1 MFSTTKRYTLTRRA
15 ILAAGMTLAVATP
28 AFAQTKIRVMVYQG
42 AYTSLTPYIARDLGI
57 YQKHGLDA
65 EFVVAASGP
74 AGVAAMLGGSI
85 DFAEPPTDQLML
97 NAIKGTDLKMVV
109 GNETKN
115 FYSLIARDK
124 KSLPNA
130 SKGYPHVIRDLKGKT
145 IGVNALGATTH
156 LMMNAILKDVGMS
169 PTDVTYLAVGS
180 AVTGLAAWQAGR
192 VDVQVGFT
200 PFTQIVTEMGS
211 GEVILELSKEG
222 PQALTKL
229 GSAFEGFA
237 ATGAYIKQN
246 KPTVDAF
253 VKAHVETISWMKDP
267 TSKPKLAEFVRK
279 YVTVSIIPEETREKT
294 VSKMIDVYDQ
304 YLGYTVD
311 PSAIPAW
318 NTYLADSGLASRPV
332 KPEEVIYEGAPKP

>member
-1 MFSTTKRYTLTRRA
+1 MFSIISSKAWTRRA
-15 ILAAGMTLAVATP
+15 VLATAMAFAVAAP
-28 AFAQTKIRVMVYQG
+28 AFAQTKIRVMIYQG

-57 YQKHGLDA
+57 YQKYGLDA
-65 EFVVAASGP
+65 EFIAAASGP

-130 SKGYPHVIRDLKGKT
+130 SKGYPDVIRDLKGKT
-145 IGVNALGATTH
+145 IGVNSLGATTH
-156 LMMNAILKDVGMS
+156 LMMNAVLKDVGLS

-180 AVTGLAAWQAGR
+180 AATGLAAWQAGR
-192 VDVQVGFT
+192 VDVQVAFT
-200 PFTQIVTEMGS
+200 PFTQIVTEMGL

-222 PQALTKL
+222 PPALTKL

-246 KPTVDAF
+246 KATVDAF
-253 VKAHVETISWMKDP
+253 IKAHVDTINWMKDP
-267 TSKPKLAEFVRK
+267 ANKPKLAEFVRK
-279 YVTVSIIPEETREKT
+279 YVAVSIIPEEAREKT
-294 VSKMIDVYDQ
+294 ISKMIDVYDQ
-304 YLGYTVD
+304 YLGYTID
-311 PSAIPAW
+311 RNAIAAW
-318 NTYLADSGLASRPV
+318 NTYLADSGLAARPV